1 MKKHLVALPTLG
13 LLAACAG
20 ASYRPMID
28 SRDVDMNKFEA
39 DLRDCQQYAAQVSGA
54 GTNAAIGATAGAIFG
69 AVLAAA
75 AGSRYDRGA
84 TARVG
89 AVTGAA
95 SGGVQ
100 GETNQRDVIRR
111 CIAGRG
117 YSVLQ

>member
-1 MKKHLVALPTLG
+1 MKRFAVVAVVALIT
-13 LLAACAG
+13 ACAG

-28 SRDVDMNKFEA
+28 SRNVDMNRFEA
-39 DLRDCQQYAAQVSGA
+39 DLRDCQQYAAQVAGA
-54 GTNAAIGATAGAIFG
+54 GTNAAIGAGIGALFG

-95 SGGVQ
+95 SGGAQ
-100 GETNQRDVIRR
+100 GETDQRDVIRR

>member
-1 MKKHLVALPTLG
+1 MKRFVALTVVV

-28 SRDVDMNKFEA
+28 SRNADMNKFEA
-39 DLRDCQQYAAQVSGA
+39 DLRDCQQYATQVAGA
-54 GTNAAIGATAGAIFG
+54 GTGAAAGAVVGALFG

-95 SGGVQ
+95 GGGAQ
-100 GETNQRDVIRR
+100 GETDQRDVIRR

-117 YSVLQ
+117 YTVLQ

>member
-1 MKKHLVALPTLG
+1 MRSFVVLTVVV

-20 ASYRPMID
+20 ATYRPLVD
-28 SRDVDMNKFEA
+28 SRNVDMNKFEA
-39 DLRDCQQYAAQVSGA
+39 DLRDCQQYAEQVAGA
-54 GTNAAIGATAGAIFG
+54 GTNAAVGAVAGAIFG

-75 AGSRYDRGA
+75 AGSRYDGGA

-89 AVTGAA
+89 AVAGGV
-95 SGGVQ
+95 SGGAQ

-117 YSVLQ
+117 YTVLQ

>member
-1 MKKHLVALPTLG
+1 MKLIVIFMVVVF
-13 LLAACAG
+13 LAACAG

-28 SRDVDMNKFEA
+28 SRNVDMNRFEI
-39 DLRDCQQYAAQVSGA
+39 DLRECQQYAQQVTGA
-54 GTNAAIGATAGAIFG
+54 GTQAATGALIGAAFG

-75 AGSRYDRGA
+75 AGIRYDRGA

-95 SGGVQ
+95 TGGAQ
-100 GETNQRDVIRR
+100 GESNQRDVIRR
-111 CIAGRG
+111 CISGRG